1 LTISD
6 PQHPWPKVEI
16 PFDEKY
22 PSTITWARRFANGVL
37 APSGNYHVDVKA
49 CNTYKLCSNKTAI
62 IKIPWISVII
72 PAVSPVAP
80 TLVPEKPSVETI
92 PERSETQVPPV
103 VVVEDSSPQIQVPN
117 SVERKPL
124 SIALWLVA
132 FIALMWAVA
141 SAALSDKRPVAI
153 NAITKTIRQKQNT

>member
-1 LTISD
+1 MTTKSA
-6 PQHPWPKVEI
+6 V
-16 PFDEKY
+16 
-22 PSTITWARRFANGVL
+22 AN
-37 APSGNYHVDVKA
+37 
-49 CNTYKLCSNKTAI
+49 
-62 IKIPWISVII
+62 
-72 PAVSPVAP
+72 
-80 TLVPEKPSVETI
+80 I
-92 PERSETQVPPV
+92 PERSETQIPPV
-103 VVVEDSSPQIQVPN
+103 VVIEDSHPQVQTPI